1 MVPPLILI
9 YSPVFL
15 SATRFELPYA
25 SVVQTVQKVYI
36 FCSDAWYNG
45 NIFYIYYYL
54 TGLAD
59 IEWLMMYGDFS
70 YF

>member
-1 MVPPLILI
+1 MVPPFILI

-15 SATRFELPYA
+15 SATRFESPYA

-45 NIFYIYYYL
+45 TFFLYL

-59 IEWLMMYGDFS
+59 IEWLMMYGDF
-70 YF
+70 FFNV